1 MYNMIIFCIGTSIRN
16 SYIKNNDRKCVRN
29 LYIIFVSAIRL
40 LPFKVLSTTLMVFI
54 TFSTIGKLS
63 CLESELN

>member
-16 SYIKNNDRKCVRN
+16 SYIENNDRKCVRN

-40 LPFKVLSTTLMVFI
+40 LPIKVLSTTLMVFI
-54 TFSTIGKLS
+54 TFSTFRKLS
-63 CLESELN
+63 CLESELI